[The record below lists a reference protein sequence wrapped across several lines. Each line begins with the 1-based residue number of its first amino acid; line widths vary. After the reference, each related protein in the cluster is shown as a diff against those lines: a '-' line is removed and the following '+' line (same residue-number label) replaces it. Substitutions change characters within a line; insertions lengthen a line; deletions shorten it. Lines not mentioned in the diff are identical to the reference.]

1 MTVLQFHTF
10 VATVVSR
17 IEVLPCR
24 WPSLPAGRTDAEK
37 IRIVEESLQGY
48 RHALLDEA
56 SSWVKV
62 SRLCTNRYPALGRA
76 SARPGDAG
84 QFKVGWHPYEP
95 STNRCA
101 NGLG

>member
-1 MTVLQFHTF
+1 MPLSLQL
-10 VATVVSR
+10 R

-24 WPSLPAGRTDAEK
+24 WPSLTAGVDGLRE

-48 RHALLDEA
+48 RHALLDKA
-56 SSWVKV
+56 SSRVKA
-62 SRLCTNRYPALGRA
+62 SSLCTNPWPALGRV
-76 SARPGDAG
+76 SARRGDAG
-84 QFKVGWHPYEP
+84 QFKVGRHPYEP

>member
-62 SRLCTNRYPALGRA
+62 SRLCATLPSGGLRPDRGMPVSSRSAGILMNPAQT
-76 SARPGDAG
+76 DA
-84 QFKVGWHPYEP
+84 Q
-95 STNRCA
+95 TD
-101 NGLG
+101 